1 LLCGQSI
8 TGSESGMSNDSPAMS
23 LPPPAGAPAPWGL
36 LGTIAWGAVG
46 VCAWFA
52 VQFAVIVAVIFWRDT
67 MAPGSVDMHKMANDG
82 FLLAF
87 VTILA
92 APAWIGVS
100 VLAARLRKWR
110 ARDYLALVPPRR
122 AEIAFGIA
130 SLAALLI
137 GFDLL
142 TLLVGRD
149 VVPSFMREA
158 YLSARNS
165 GALVLFFIAVVIVAP
180 ISEEIA
186 FRGFLFRGLSA
197 SWLGVSGAMILTS
210 AAWAGMHVQYDAITL
225 AQIFLI
231 GLLLGWIRWA
241 SGSTLLTIM
250 LHVLANLTACIQ
262 AAIKVEWLS

>member
-1 LLCGQSI
+1 
-8 TGSESGMSNDSPAMS
+8 MSHDPFAAA
-23 LPPPAGAPAPWGL
+23 LPPPSAMPTPWGL
-36 LGTIAWGAVG
+36 LGTIVWGALG

-52 VQFAVIVAVIFWRDT
+52 VQFAVIIAFVVWRDAT
-67 MAPGSVDMHKMANDG
+67 APGSVDMQKLANDG

-100 VLAARLRKWR
+100 AFAARWR
-110 ARDYLALVPPRR
+110 GWRVRDYLALVPPKRG
-122 AEIAFGIA
+122 EIAFGIA
-130 SLAALLI
+130 CLAALLI

-142 TLLVGRD
+142 TLLLGRD
-149 VVPSFMREA
+149 VVPGFMREA
-158 YLSARNS
+158 YISARTS
-165 GALVLFFIAVVIVAP
+165 GSLPLFFLAVVIIAP
-180 ISEEIA
+180 ISEEVA

-197 SWLGVSGAMILTS
+197 SWLGVSGATIATS
-210 AAWAGMHVQYDAITL
+210 AAWAAMHVQYDVFTL
-225 AQIFLI
+225 GQIFCI

-250 LHVLANLTACIQ
+250 LHMLANLTACIQ

>member
-1 LLCGQSI
+1 
-8 TGSESGMSNDSPAMS
+8 MSNDPSVIF
-23 LPPPAGAPAPWGL
+23 LPPPASVAVPWGL
-36 LGTIAWGAVG
+36 LGTVAWGALG

-52 VQFAVIVAVIFWRDT
+52 VQFAVIILFIVWRDT
-67 MAPGSVDMHKMANDG
+67 TAPGTVDMNKMANDG

-87 VTILA
+87 VTIVA

-100 VLAARLRKWR
+100 VLAARWRKWR

-122 AEIAFGIA
+122 GEIAFGVVFLAVLLIA
-130 SLAALLI
+130 S
-137 GFDLL
+137 DLF
-142 TLLVGRD
+142 TLLVGRE
-149 VVPSFMREA
+149 VVPGFMCEA

-165 GALVLFFIAVVIVAP
+165 GSLALFFLAVVIVAP

-186 FRGFLFRGLSA
+186 FRGFLFRGLNA
-197 SWLGVSGAMILTS
+197 SWLGVSGAIIATS
-210 AAWAGMHVQYDAITL
+210 AAWTAMHVQYDTFTL

-250 LHVLANLTACIQ
+250 LHMVANLTACIQ
-262 AAIKVEWLS
+262 VAIKVEWMG